1 MSSSNLQMSDWNTL
15 QNIIAVLNATS
26 GTIKLSDSSINAI
39 VTSQPQALNDRAIGN
54 AISQLNTDSIT
65 KVLADNNSLSDQTK
79 KDLSKKFDQLN
90 GETPTAGN
98 NVTVTN
104 DLNFGTNTLNGLNS
118 TFTTSGILD
127 LQATILP
134 GSALTAKMDPWE
146 AVDGNSSFKGNLT
159 LPSDGSNGIFTDDK
173 NLNADDTS
181 TVLYNNDGSASK
193 NISQKL
199 TGITLQIPED
209 QRAAIQATKYKT
221 TITWNVDAKPSATA
235 N

>member
-1 MSSSNLQMSDWNTL
+1 MSAVV
-15 QNIIAVLNATS
+15 AVLNASS
-26 GTIKLSDSSINAI
+26 GALKLSDASINLLVTNKESIKMNNQAI
-39 VTSQPQALNDRAIGN
+39 QNATPQLTNETIDKLLG
-54 AISQLNTDSIT
+54 DSSANLDSDT
-65 KVLADNNSLSDQTK
+65 KTLLEKQKIINQDGK
-79 KDLSKKFDQLN
+79 
-90 GETPTAGN
+90 TPTAGN
-98 NVTVTN
+98 SVTVTN
-104 DLNFGTNTLNGLNS
+104 NLNFGTNTLNSLNS
-118 TFTTSGILD
+118 TYTTSGILD
-127 LQATILP
+127 LQATISP

-146 AVDGNSSFKGNLT
+146 AIDGNSSFKGNMT

-221 TITWNVDAKPSATA
+221 TITWNVDTKPSATA